1 MTAGPG
7 GSSVLENFVGKG
19 GNLFKLSKP

>member
-7 GSSVLENFVGKG
+7 GVLVLEDFVSKG
-19 GNLFKLSKP
+19 GNLFNWRKP